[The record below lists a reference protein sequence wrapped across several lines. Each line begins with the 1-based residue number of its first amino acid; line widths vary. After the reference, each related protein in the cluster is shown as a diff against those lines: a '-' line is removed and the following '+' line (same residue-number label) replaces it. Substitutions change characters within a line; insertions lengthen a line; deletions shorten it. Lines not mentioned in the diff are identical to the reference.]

1 MMVRTTDI
9 VVVTSIPDH
18 ASNYD
23 RALTQQGFV
32 VSVATSA
39 ASGLAMLRARCPTC
53 AIIDV
58 RLPDMPGW
66 ELCRQAKADPQLH
79 GVSVIVLTP
88 ELSPEHA
95 AESLRAGC
103 HAWIARPSV
112 AEDLVRAVRHVLEA
126 EGSEPLSEFE
136 ALLGSVPCPSCAS
149 TDIRAAVRVSP
160 TQYYKCLGCGCYWRH
175 GTASEL

>member
-1 MMVRTTDI
+1 MVSTTDI

-32 VSVATSA
+32 VSLATSA
-39 ASGLAMLRARCPTC
+39 ASGLALLRARRPPC

-58 RLPDMPGW
+58 RLPDMTGW
-66 ELCRQAKADPQLH
+66 ELCRLAKADPQLH
-79 GVSVIVLTP
+79 ALSIIVLTP
-88 ELSPEHA
+88 ELSRGHA

-112 AEDLVRAVRHVLEA
+112 AEDLVRAVRYVLET
-126 EGSEPLSEFE
+126 EGSEPLSESE
-136 ALLGSVPCPSCAS
+136 AMLGSVPCPSCAS
-149 TDIRAAVRVSP
+149 TDVRAAVRVSP
-160 TQYYKCLGCGCYWRH
+160 TQYYKCLGCGYYWRH
-175 GTASEL
+175 GTVSES